1 MKWFAGDQ
9 QQAANASSGAHPLM
23 QTELFCDL
31 TVRELKIVDGFV
43 HQRQFLA
50 GEVVFDE
57 GEEGQALYV
66 IVSGKVAIC
75 LPGRHEAPLA
85 ELQAR
90 DFFGEL
96 GLLDGWPRSAQARA
110 VTPCELIVL
119 SRADFEHL
127 MQSHARIASRI
138 ALKLA
143 HHLGRRLR
151 QMLAQSLDNGALL

>member
-1 MKWFAGDQ
+1 MKWFSADK
-9 QQAANASSGAHPLM
+9 QQAKVSSGAHPLM

-31 TVRELKIVDGFV
+31 TERELKIVDGFV
-43 HQRQFLA
+43 HRRDFLA

-75 LPGRHEAPLA
+75 LPGRQDTPLA
-85 ELQAR
+85 ELQNR

-110 VTPCELIVL
+110 VMPSELIVL
-119 SRADFEHL
+119 ARADFEHL

-138 ALKLA
+138 AFKLA
-143 HHLGRRLR
+143 HHLGQRLR
-151 QMLAQSLDNGALL
+151 QMLAQSTGEGAVL